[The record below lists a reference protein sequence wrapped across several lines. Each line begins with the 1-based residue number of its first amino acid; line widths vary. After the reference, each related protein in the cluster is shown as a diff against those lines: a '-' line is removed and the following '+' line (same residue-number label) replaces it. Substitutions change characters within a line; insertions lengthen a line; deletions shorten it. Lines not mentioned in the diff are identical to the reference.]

1 MKRQRIEYDSHID
14 ALVAVSKRLSVLE
27 ERNRRSSEDFYN
39 DFQKGNLNDSEEFIE
54 WSNDYQH
61 YLSLR
66 LDLEKQIKHVA

>member
-1 MKRQRIEYDSHID
+1 MKKQRIEYDSHID

-66 LDLEKQIKHVA
+66 LDLEKQIKHVS

>member
-1 MKRQRIEYDSHID
+1 MKKQRIEYDSHID

>member
-1 MKRQRIEYDSHID
+1 MKRQRIEYDSHLD
-14 ALVAVSKRLSVLE
+14 ALVDVSKRLSVLE
-27 ERNRRSSEDFYN
+27 ERYRRSSEDFYN